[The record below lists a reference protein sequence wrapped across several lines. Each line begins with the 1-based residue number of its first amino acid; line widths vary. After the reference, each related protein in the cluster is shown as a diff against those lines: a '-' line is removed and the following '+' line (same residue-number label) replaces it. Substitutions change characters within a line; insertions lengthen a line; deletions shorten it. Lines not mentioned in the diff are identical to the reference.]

1 MDKECFEE
9 YGFVSYGWKNRVF
22 IVRIEIP
29 LSEVSG
35 FEKEFLKGSI
45 TLQAGGK
52 VIGKAC
58 LKPLRVSLV
67 YSEMSEQDLLELV
80 RYVVNRSIVIY
91 EARIDVSPEECVKT
105 DTTFKVK
112 IGNLII
118 GPTPVGV
125 PVTLP

>member
-1 MDKECFEE
+1 MDKERFEE

-29 LSEVSG
+29 LSEVRG
-35 FEKEFLKGSI
+35 FEKNFLKGRV

-58 LKPLRVSLV
+58 LKPLRLSLV
-67 YSEMSEQDLLELV
+67 YSEMSERDCLELV
-80 RYVVNRSIVIY
+80 QYVVNHSIVIY
-91 EARIDVSPEECVKT
+91 EACIDVSPEECVKT

>member
-1 MDKECFEE
+1 MDKERFEE

-29 LSEVSG
+29 LSEVRG
-35 FEKEFLKGSI
+35 FEKNFLKGRV

-58 LKPLRVSLV
+58 LKPLRLSLV
-67 YSEMSEQDLLELV
+67 YSEISERDCLELV
-80 RYVVNRSIVIY
+80 QYVVNRSIVIY
-91 EARIDVSPEECVKT
+91 EACIDVSPEECVKT

>member
-29 LSEVSG
+29 LSEVRG
-35 FEKEFLKGSI
+35 FEKNFLKGRV

-58 LKPLRVSLV
+58 LKPLRLSLV
-67 YSEMSEQDLLELV
+67 YSEMSERDCLELV
-80 RYVVNRSIVIY
+80 QYVVNHSIVIY
-91 EARIDVSPEECVKT
+91 EACIDVSPEECVKT

>member
-1 MDKECFEE
+1 MDKE

-29 LSEVSG
+29 LSEVRG
-35 FEKEFLKGSI
+35 FEKNFLKGRV

-58 LKPLRVSLV
+58 LKPLRLSLV
-67 YSEMSEQDLLELV
+67 YSEMSERDCLELV
-80 RYVVNRSIVIY
+80 QYVVNHSIVIY
-91 EARIDVSPEECVKT
+91 EACIDVSPEECVKT

>member
-1 MDKECFEE
+1 MDKERFEE

-29 LSEVSG
+29 LSEVRG
-35 FEKEFLKGSI
+35 FEKNFLKGRV

-58 LKPLRVSLV
+58 LKPLRLSLV
-67 YSEMSEQDLLELV
+67 YSEMSERLFGELV
-80 RYVVNRSIVIY
+80 QYVVNHSIVIY
-91 EARIDVSPEECVKT
+91 EACIDVSPEECVKT